1 MILFILLFS
10 VERSKSSIDQSAEN
24 ISLLSLEN
32 LHCKLNLTLRTGDL
46 LEGLLKGLQL
56 GLIDLLPVLLVLHLR
71 DELPLLKGMMLGL
84 IGSEVDC
91 DRMILDRGVMNCQD
105 QVKDVVV
112 VVSLG
117 RLGNRVNLIVLIDD
131 LDDILRVGVDET
143 QNVSLYDE
151 NLSD

>member
-32 LHCKLNLTLRTGDL
+32 LHGKLNLTLRTGDL

-84 IGSEVDC
+84 ICSEVDC
-91 DRMILDRGVMNCQD
+91 DRMILDRGVMNGQD